1 MAPEPLPP
9 SHLNHRATWRLH
21 RFTRAGGAAADP
33 ARGIDADVRAF
44 FGAVI
49 EHFAG
54 EGRWSQATAPAR
66 GGGVDVWFRI
76 PVAPADDNFRLV
88 WSRLLASSGLASQA
102 ISGRN

>member
-9 SHLNHRATWRLH
+9 RRLNHRATWRLH
-21 RFTRAGGAAADP
+21 RFTRAGSVTDSGRD
-33 ARGIDADVRAF
+33 IDDDVRAF

-54 EGRWSQATAPAR
+54 EGRWMQATAPAR
-66 GGGVDVWFRI
+66 GGGVDVWFRL
-76 PVAPADDNFRLV
+76 PAAPADDNLRLV
-88 WSRLLASSGLASQA
+88 WSRLLTSSGLASQP

>member
-1 MAPEPLPP
+1 MAPEPLQP
-9 SHLNHRATWRLH
+9 SRMNHSATWRLH
-21 RFTRAGGAAADP
+21 RFTRAGAADS
-33 ARGIDADVRAF
+33 ARGVGEDVRVF

-54 EGRWSQATAPAR
+54 EGCWMQATAPAR
-66 GGGVDVWFRI
+66 GGGVDVWFRL
-76 PVAPADDNFRLV
+76 PVAPADADFRLV